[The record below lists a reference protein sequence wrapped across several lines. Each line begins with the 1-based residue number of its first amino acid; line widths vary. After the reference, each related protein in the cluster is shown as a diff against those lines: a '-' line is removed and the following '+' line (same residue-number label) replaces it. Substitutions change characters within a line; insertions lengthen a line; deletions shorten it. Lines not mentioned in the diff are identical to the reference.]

1 MTAIRAGWDGAA
13 ARLRWAPEWQ
23 IGALVALAW
32 AALLAGAAGH
42 GAPSPGHEHH
52 AHVHAA
58 AFPAALAGWAL
69 MALAMMGPVALP
81 AVRHVALNSLRARRQ
96 WAMALYTAVYVAVWV
111 AFGALAL
118 LLVRGVHAALMLDDR
133 ALLVLALVAAAT
145 WQLTRAKRRA
155 VLACRRTVPL
165 PPAGLRADLGCARFA
180 VAQALRCV
188 RSCWALMVVMAFAGH
203 ASPAW
208 MVALTAL
215 IAAEELTVA
224 GRRRVEAFGALLA
237 LAAAAVALGA

>member
-1 MTAIRAGWDGAA
+1 M
-13 ARLRWAPEWQ
+13 
-23 IGALVALAW
+23 
-32 AALLAGAAGH
+32 
-42 GAPSPGHEHH
+42 
-52 AHVHAA
+52 
-58 AFPAALAGWAL
+58 
-69 MALAMMGPVALP
+69 
-81 AVRHVALNSLRARRQ
+81 RHVALNSLRARRQ
-96 WAMALYTAVYVAVWV
+96 WAMALYTAVYVAVWA

-133 ALLVLALVAAAT
+133 ALLVLALIAAAT

-203 ASPAW
+203 ASPVW

-224 GRRRVEAFGALLA
+224 GRRRVAASGRCSRSPRPPSRSAPDWMCRRGDRAQVRAAGTRRPAWTGTRRSPSARDTSPSPATAWRSASGGAA
-237 LAAAAVALGA
+237 RPRR